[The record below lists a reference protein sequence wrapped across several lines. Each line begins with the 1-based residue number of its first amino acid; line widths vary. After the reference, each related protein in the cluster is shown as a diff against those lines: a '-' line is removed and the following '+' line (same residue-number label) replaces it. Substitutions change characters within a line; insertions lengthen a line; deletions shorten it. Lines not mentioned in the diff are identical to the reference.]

1 MKKIFTLSLLAMV
14 SFFSNAQVM
23 GICGAFTGWGSTPGT
38 DIVMTSA
45 DGIQWNASAVTIT
58 VDGGLKFR
66 LDELWDSNWGHDG
79 NGDFPVGTA
88 VAGGF
93 GNDIPGLAGTY
104 DVSFN
109 TSTLAYEFTA
119 VSSGYDNVGFNGGFN
134 AFGPLVEMITANG
147 IQYGKSDYYF
157 NANGVKFVNST
168 TNETFGGTM
177 FPMGGAV
184 LNGSEIPLTSGYY
197 NVGFDKAIPGYAFQQ
212 SFVGIIGS
220 AIPNT
225 GWDTCV
231 TMTSIDGGVT
241 NTLLGFTINDG
252 EVKFRVNGTWTTAW
266 GGTDFPSG
274 TASSS
279 AGNLAVPAGTYD
291 ITFNRVTGEYDF
303 SLASVTENQMIKVSV
318 APNPANEFVTFTVDA
333 TDFNITL
340 TDLSGKVVATTTSSE
355 LNISQL
361 NNGIYTYVVN
371 SSNGVATGKLIK
383 Q

>member
-1 MKKIFTLSLLAMV
+1 
-14 SFFSNAQVM
+14 
-23 GICGAFTGWGSTPGT
+23 
-38 DIVMTSA
+38 
-45 DGIQWNASAVTIT
+45 
-58 VDGGLKFR
+58 
-66 LDELWDSNWGHDG
+66 
-79 NGDFPVGTA
+79 
-88 VAGGF
+88 
-93 GNDIPGLAGTY
+93 
-104 DVSFN
+104 
-109 TSTLAYEFTA
+109 
-119 VSSGYDNVGFNGGFN
+119 
-134 AFGPLVEMITANG
+134 MITANG